1 MNFKNFFLI
10 FIYVLFKNKIVLL
23 NSPLQFINFIE
34 FINFKKKNDS
44 KYNYKY
50 VFLGYLNNKEI
61 NIIVNINKKINS
73 NKYKIIPFKKNINV
87 FLLHFFIKIRKFFL
101 NNYNQI
107 IFGDYNYYLFREFYK
122 ISNSRIM
129 LDDGTN
135 SLEFEKLFKLDR
147 SNLIIFTLFNKKI
160 YHNKKIIENK
170 FLYLKNFLKK
180 KNKKKSIAE
189 GYFIG
194 SPFVETGIL
203 TRDQYYFFIKNI
215 INRNKDINFIYVPNP
230 RELSENYN
238 KYNFKK
244 ILKSNY
250 NFELFLINSDF
261 YPKVIVGA
269 SSTLFLTIK
278 SIFDDQL
285 DLKSY
290 SFIVKSKKKAERY
303 VECYG
308 RLKLINNYFRINN
321 IFNKKIII
329 NI

>member
-1 MNFKNFFLI
+1 
-10 FIYVLFKNKIVLL
+10 
-23 NSPLQFINFIE
+23 
-34 FINFKKKNDS
+34 
-44 KYNYKY
+44 
-50 VFLGYLNNKEI
+50 
-61 NIIVNINKKINS
+61 
-73 NKYKIIPFKKNINV
+73 
-87 FLLHFFIKIRKFFL
+87 
-101 NNYNQI
+101 
-107 IFGDYNYYLFREFYK
+107 
-122 ISNSRIM
+122 M

-147 SNLIIFTLFNKKI
+147 SNLIIFTFFNKKI
-160 YHNKKIIENK
+160 YQYNRVVENK
-170 FLYLKNFLKK
+170 FLYLKNILKK
-180 KNKKKSIAE
+180 KCKKKPRAV

-194 SPFVETGIL
+194 GPFVEFDIL
-203 TRDQYYFFIKNI
+203 TSDQYYFYIKSIIDRNKNI
-215 INRNKDINFIYVPNP
+215 NFVYVPHP
-230 RELSENYN
+230 REISDNYN

-244 ILKSNY
+244 VLKSSY

-261 YPKVIVGA
+261 YSKVIVGA

-290 SFIVKSKKKAERY
+290 SFIVKSKKKAQRY

-329 NI
+329 NV